1 MLLGVTSH
9 GASVKLVLASASP
22 RRRELLAALG
32 YEFEVVPSL
41 VDEESFA
48 SARPDAL
55 GRRIARAKAEDVAS
69 RQPEAVV
76 LAADTIVVL
85 RGEVLN
91 KPRDTDEAR
100 DMLDRLRHRW
110 HRVITAVCVKP
121 PARRARVEHVT
132 TRVQMR
138 PYAPLEI
145 DASIARGDPFD
156 KAGAYAIQDPFFAP
170 VASYEGCYCNVV
182 GLPLWTA
189 LRMLTQAGVVPVR
202 DGSMP
207 PACNACLTK
216 LIGPD
221 SHR

>member
-1 MLLGVTSH
+1 LR
-9 GASVKLVLASASP
+9 LVLASASP

-32 YEFEVVPSL
+32 FEFEVVPSV

-48 SARPDAL
+48 GPRPDAL
-55 GRRIARAKAEDVAS
+55 VRRIARAKAEDVAS
-69 RQPEAVV
+69 RLLEATV

-91 KPRDTDEAR
+91 KPRDAAEAR
-100 DMLDRLRHRW
+100 DMLDRLRHRS

-121 PARRARVEHVT
+121 ASRQARIEHVT
-132 TRVQMR
+132 TRVRMR
-138 PYAPLEI
+138 PYGPQEI

-156 KAGAYAIQDPFFAP
+156 KAGAYAIQDPLFAP

-189 LRMLTQAGVVPVR
+189 LRMLTRAGVVPVH

-207 PACNACLTK
+207 PVCNACLTK
-216 LIGPD
+216 SIGRR
-221 SHR
+221 SHP